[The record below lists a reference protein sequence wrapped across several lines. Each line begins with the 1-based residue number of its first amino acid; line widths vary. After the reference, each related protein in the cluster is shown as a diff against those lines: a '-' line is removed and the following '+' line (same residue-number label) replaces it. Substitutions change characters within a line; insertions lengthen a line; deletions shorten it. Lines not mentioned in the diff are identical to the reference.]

1 MCREVKF
8 RDAEKIL
15 LRNGY
20 RLNRV
25 KGSHHYYTNG
35 KNNVVINLRLNR
47 MVWQRIKKENNLKDE

>member
-47 MVWQRIKKENNLKDE
+47 MVWQRIKKENNLED